1 MSIRSAVSVKLL
13 LAIIVT
19 GGPLLADTWIPP
31 QIIPGNS
38 FPVFSSGDVSL
49 LLILRQG
56 SLLLHG
62 MASYRRQFSSDPY

>member
-38 FPVFSSGDVSL
+38 FPVFSSGDVV
-49 LLILRQG
+49 
-56 SLLLHG
+56 
-62 MASYRRQFSSDPY
+62 SSVDSSTGEFVVTWNGELS